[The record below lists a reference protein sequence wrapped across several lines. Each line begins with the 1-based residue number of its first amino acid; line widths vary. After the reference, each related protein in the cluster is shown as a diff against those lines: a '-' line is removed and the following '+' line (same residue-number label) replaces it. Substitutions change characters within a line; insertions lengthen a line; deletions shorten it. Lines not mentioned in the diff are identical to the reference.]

1 MKKYL
6 LLVTLTVLL
15 SCTKSTE
22 KNSSKMDDFV
32 TGLMLKMTL
41 EEKIGQLNLI
51 TPGSDI
57 PTGSV
62 VSTDVESKIKNGQVG
77 GMFGVIG
84 PEKIRKAQE
93 LAVNES
99 RLKIPLL
106 FGSDVIH
113 GHKTTFPIPLGLASS
128 WDLDLIKKS
137 AQIAADEATSDGLN
151 WVFSPMVD
159 IARDPRWGR
168 VAEGSGEDAHL
179 GSQIAKAMVEG
190 YQGDDLSK
198 SNTVIACVK
207 HFALY
212 GAAEA
217 GRDYNTV
224 DMSRLRMYN
233 EYLPPYKAAVE
244 AGVGSVM
251 SSFNEIDGVPA
262 TGNKWLLTDLLRKEW
277 GFDGMVVSDY
287 TSVNEMIAHG
297 MGDLQTVSALAL
309 KAGLDMDMV
318 GEGFLTTLKKSLEL
332 GKITEEDINT
342 ACRRILEAK
351 YKLGLFDD
359 PFRYIDEKRAE
370 QNILT
375 AENRAFA
382 RDAARRSFVL
392 LKNNAQTLPLT
403 PSKKIALVGP
413 LANNKNNMLGTW
425 AVSGN
430 PQLSIPVL
438 EGIKNVMGA
447 DVKISYA
454 KGSNVTD
461 NAKLAKRANV
471 FGERVDTDAR
481 TPEALIAEAVSIAK
495 NADVVVAVVGE
506 ASEMSGEAAS
516 RSDIGLPESQKN
528 LLAALKKTGKPLVLV
543 IMSGRPLTLEWE
555 NENADAI
562 LQVWFAGIEAGNAIA
577 DVLYGKYNPSGK
589 LPMTFPRNVGQ
600 IPIYYNHKNTGR
612 PFDAN
617 NKFTSKYLD
626 VSNEP
631 LYPFGF
637 GLSYTSFDYKVTQS
651 AKEMEVDGSITF
663 KAEITNAG
671 NFDGEEVAQLYVH
684 QKVGDI
690 TRPVKELKA
699 FKKVMVKKGET
710 VTVEFTLTA
719 DDLKYYHPD
728 LSFTYDPGEFEFF
741 IGTSSQQEFEGSFGV
756 K

>member
-1 MKKYL
+1 ME
-6 LLVTLTVLL
+6 V
-15 SCTKSTE
+15 
-22 KNSSKMDDFV
+22 FV
-32 TGLMLKMTL
+32 SELMQKMTI

-62 VSTDVESKIKNGQVG
+62 VSTDVESKIKSGQVG

-128 WDLDLIKKS
+128 WDIGLIKKS
-137 AQIAADEATSDGLN
+137 AQIAASEATADGLN

-168 VAEGSGEDAHL
+168 VAEGSGEDAFL
-179 GSQIAKAMVEG
+179 GSQIARAMVKG

-198 SNTVIACVK
+198 YNTVMACVK

-212 GAAEA
+212 GASEA

-224 DMSRLRMYN
+224 DMSKLRMYN
-233 EYLPPYKAAVE
+233 EYLPPYKAAVD
-244 AGVGSVM
+244 AGAGSVM
-251 SSFNEIDGVPA
+251 SSFNEIDGIPA
-262 TGNKWLLTDLLRKEW
+262 TGNKWLLTDLLRGEW
-277 GFDGMVVSDY
+277 GFSGLVVSDY
-287 TSVNEMIAHG
+287 TSVNEMVAHG
-297 MGDLQTVSALAL
+297 MGDLQAVSALSL

-318 GEGFLTTLKKSLEL
+318 GEGFLVTLKKSLDE
-332 GKITEEDINT
+332 GKITEEDINL

-375 AENRAFA
+375 AESRAFA
-382 RDAARRSFVL
+382 REAAARSFVL
-392 LKNNAQTLPLT
+392 LKNNNHILPLDA
-403 PSKKIALVGP
+403 SKKIALVGP
-413 LANNKNNMLGTW
+413 LAHNKNNMLGTW

-430 PQLSIPVL
+430 PQLSVGVL
-438 EGIKNVMGA
+438 EGIKNVMGS
-447 DVKISYA
+447 DVKVSYA
-454 KGSNVTD
+454 KGANITD
-461 NAKLAKRANV
+461 NAELAKRANV
-471 FGERVDTDAR
+471 FGERVDTDVR
-481 TPEALIAEAVSIAK
+481 PPEVLIAEAVSLVK
-495 NADVVVAVVGE
+495 NSDVVVVIVGE

-516 RSDIGLPESQKN
+516 RSDIGLPESQKD
-528 LLAALKKTGKPLVLV
+528 LLMALKKTGKPLVLV
-543 IMSGRPLTLEWE
+543 VMSGRPLTLEWE

-577 DVLYGKYNPSGK
+577 DALFGKYNPSGK

-612 PFDAN
+612 PFDEN
-617 NKFTSKYLD
+617 SKFTSKYLD

-631 LYPFGF
+631 LFPFGY
-637 GLSYTSFDYKVTQS
+637 GLSYTSFAYKVSQS
-651 AKEMEVDGSITF
+651 TTEMDATSGITF
-663 KAEITNAG
+663 TAKITNTG
-671 NFDGEEVAQLYVH
+671 SFDGEEVAQLYLH
-684 QKVGDI
+684 QKAGAI
-690 TRPVKELKA
+690 TRPVKELKG
-699 FKKVMVKKGET
+699 FKKVMVRKGET
-710 VTVEFTLTA
+710 VQVDFTLTLE
-719 DDLKYYHPD
+719 DLKYYHPNLD
-728 LSFTYDPGEFEFF
+728 FTYDPGEFEFF
-741 IGTSSQQEFEGSFGV
+741 IGTSSNQAFLGSFTV